1 MLTVKERLELDELE
15 KMNKDFSKSD
25 NKELEDNY
33 VYDNRLG
40 ALLLLVSYCGIGV
53 FILYI
58 TSKIKLKKY
67 KLWSYY
73 IKNIIS
79 S

>member
-40 ALLLLVSYCGIGV
+40 SIITFS
-53 FILYI
+53 FILWNRSFY
-58 TSKIKLKKY
+58 SL
-67 KLWSYY
+67 
-73 IKNIIS
+73 
-79 S
+79 